1 MIVKYYNRKNNKY
14 CYEKISGKKY
24 LEWIYSSP
32 IGMGILELFVKKKLF
47 SKIYGKYCDTKISK
61 LKIDKFIKEFDID
74 TSTFVKSNFNSFND
88 FFTRKLK
95 KQSRPILND
104 NNILISPCDGKILA
118 YENIDIN
125 NIIQVKGINYSMA
138 ELIKDKDLAE
148 KYNHGCCIV
157 LRLCPTD
164 YHRFHF
170 IDSGKCQNTVKI
182 KGYYYSVNPIALN
195 KVKNLFCQNKREVS
209 IFNSDNFKE
218 VLYIEVGATCVGSIV
233 QTYTPNKRVKRGE
246 EKGYFKF
253 GGSTIIL
260 FFKKNTVKIDEDILI
275 QTKLGYESSVLLGE
289 RIGIKA

>member
-32 IGMGILELFVKKKLF
+32 IGMSILELFVKKKLF